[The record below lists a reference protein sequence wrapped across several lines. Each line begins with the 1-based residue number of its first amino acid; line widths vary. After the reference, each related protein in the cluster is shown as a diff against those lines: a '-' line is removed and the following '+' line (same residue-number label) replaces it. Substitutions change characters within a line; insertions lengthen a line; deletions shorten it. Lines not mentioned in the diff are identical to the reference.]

1 MFYFKVVCNVS
12 FLLLFGFLSLDAWV
26 RVKFSLKIKRHP
38 LKTAV
43 LKVKEDKLQIKVYYC
58 SEVLGS
64 FPCKLRISILL
75 FKLK

>member
-1 MFYFKVVCNVS
+1 MFYFKVICNVS

-38 LKTAV
+38 LRTAV

-64 FPCKLRISILL
+64 FPCK
-75 FKLK
+75 